1 MFAVDGQQIKIV
13 STGEFSNQ
21 LTSHYQSL
29 LIGESY
35 ILLLKQRFISWN
47 QSCGTAD
54 SGQHQI
60 DIWMNGSFNY
70 TLQTTQYSGVRE
82 SLADA
87 LSRFRVVKGD
97 KFGLIF
103 QTLFMEEFGVF
114 LGRQCDYLETIRVK
128 ID

>member
-1 MFAVDGQQIKIV
+1 MLAVDRQQINMIFI
-13 STGEFSNQ
+13 GEFSNQ

-29 LIGESY
+29 LVGESY

-47 QSCGTAD
+47 QSGGAAD

-103 QTLFMEEFGVF
+103 QTLFMEECGVF
-114 LGRQCDYLETIRVK
+114 LGRQCDYLKAIGVK